1 MSIKVT
7 AVLDNHILSHNEQSP
22 TSQPKLGLAFSG
34 TAARAITYVGILDVL
49 DEQKIP
55 ISYISACSS
64 SSIIAASYASGCLGH
79 LKEKYLKMTKQEIW
93 DFFEP
98 SFKGGVFSLDPMTEF
113 LSDLIPFE
121 NIEDLKIP
129 IAIIA
134 SDLVEG
140 VEVSITMGN
149 IMRAIKA
156 SCAYPGIFEPV
167 IWGNRVLID
176 GGLFSN
182 IPAQAAVSLGSD
194 IVLGVDISPMKN
206 NFSDRFLKFK
216 STYDFLISN
225 PIRRIN
231 HLNKRIFGEKQRAYE
246 DMTINELRSPHFLR
260 VIDQAAGYALVE
272 KHKISSGIKNEE
284 DDVDIM
290 LRPDIL
296 QFDKIDPDHFMSMY
310 EEGRRSMT
318 QALPQLKKLLGIN
331 E

>member
-1 MSIKVT
+1 MS
-7 AVLDNHILSHNEQSP
+7 ALNDRSLSNNGQSSKP
-22 TSQPKLGLAFSG
+22 QLKLGLAFSG
-34 TAARAITYVGILDVL
+34 TAARAITYIGILDVL

-64 SSIIAASYASGCLGH
+64 ASIIAACYASGCLSR
-79 LKEKYLKMTKQEIW
+79 LKEKYLQMTKQEIW
-93 DFFEP
+93 DLFEP

-113 LSDLIPFE
+113 LSDLIPYE

-140 VEVSITMGN
+140 IEVSLTMGN

-167 IWGNRVLID
+167 IWGNKVLID

-182 IPAQAAVSLGSD
+182 IPALAAVSLGSNV
-194 IVLGVDISPMKN
+194 VLGVDISPMKN
-206 NFSDRFLKFK
+206 NFSSRFLKFK

-231 HLNKRIFGEKQRAYE
+231 HLNKRLFGEKQRAYE

-260 VIDQAAGYALVE
+260 VIDQAAGYALAE
-272 KHKISSGIKNEE
+272 QYKISSGIKNEE

-310 EEGRRSMT
+310 EEGRRAMT
-318 QALPQLKKLLGIN
+318 EALPNLKKLLGII